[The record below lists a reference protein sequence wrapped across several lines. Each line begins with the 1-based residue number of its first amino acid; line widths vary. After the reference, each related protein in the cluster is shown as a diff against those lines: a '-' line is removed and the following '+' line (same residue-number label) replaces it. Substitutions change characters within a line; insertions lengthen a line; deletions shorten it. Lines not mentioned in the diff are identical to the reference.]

1 MFCYACGQ
9 SLTPNGQTAV
19 SPGQPDAPVATAQPT
34 VPAASPPWPGPGV
47 PPYPGQFS
55 PSGAPSTP
63 PWGSAPGPFGAPGP
77 YGAPAGPYGAP
88 PAGYSA
94 PAGPYSA
101 PPAGYSAGSLS
112 VPAVAKPFG
121 IVVLA
126 LAEVVTGLVEL
137 SVAIDLLRWVNYG
150 LNYSD
155 TGEIPLDLF
164 FGLSYLAISL
174 ALFSVARG
182 LWSMQPWAWARACL
196 LNAVPMGLIVLSV
209 FAWGINTLDI
219 VGVAVHLSVLAYL
232 NLNPVRALFGR
243 APTTFLQ
250 IAR

>member
-94 PAGPYSA
+94 
-101 PPAGYSAGSLS
+101 GSPS

>member
-101 PPAGYSAGSLS
+101 PPAGYSAGSPS